1 MMEFFQTK
9 SYGRGIA
16 DFDEFIQKKSH
27 ITLRSCLVAL
37 CFDPNSCIL
46 TTNIPLMESLL
57 DNWRKNNHIT
67 IDIIY
72 YLRSLLVHVS
82 GIFKSF
88 SFLTYFSTA
97 LIIE

>member
-37 CFDPNSCIL
+37 CFDP
-46 TTNIPLMESLL
+46 TTLIEIAVYVVSVQSKGNVPTLRGCLL
-57 DNWRKNNHIT
+57 GYFDYK
-67 IDIIY
+67 
-72 YLRSLLVHVS
+72 L
-82 GIFKSF
+82 GSF
-88 SFLTYFSTA
+88 GSRYFSIHLET
-97 LIIE
+97 